1 MIRKWVK
8 LLQSYYVSLEK
19 ATWEK
24 DEIRNLRHQKTSRIT
39 EDGSS
44 VMQELD
50 FETEK
55 EIDNTRSRNW
65 WY

>member
-1 MIRKWVK
+1 M
-8 LLQSYYVSLEK
+8 LQSYYVSLEK

-55 EIDNTRSRNW
+55 EIDNTRSRN
-65 WY
+65 